1 MKKLWEWVLHSRN
14 TINTQFQRIGS
25 SVDWSREQFTMSEQ
39 LSRGVRKAFKKL
51 YDQQKIYQS
60 QYMVNR
66 SPGAQTVV
74 SDMEVEYKEETTNLY
89 YIRYFV
95 EGKGDSI
102 VVATIRPET
111 MFADVALAVHPKDKR
126 YKKMIGKNVLI
137 PLINK
142 PIPVIADERVLMD
155 FGTGA
160 LKITPAHSLDD
171 YHIAWDHNLSMDRF
185 AIDKH
190 NTFTALA

>member
-1 MKKLWEWVLHSRN
+1 
-14 TINTQFQRIGS
+14 
-25 SVDWSREQFTMSEQ
+25 MSEQ
-39 LSRGVRKAFKKL
+39 LSRAVRKAFRKL
-51 YDQQKIYQS
+51 YDQKKIYQS
-60 QYMVNR
+60 QYMVNW

-74 SDMEVEYKEETTNLY
+74 SDMEVEYKDEKTSLY

-102 VVATIRPET
+102 VVATIRPDT
-111 MFADVALAVHPKDKR
+111 IFADVAIAVHPKDKR

-155 FGTGA
+155 F
-160 LKITPAHSLDD
+160 
-171 YHIAWDHNLSMDRF
+171 
-185 AIDKH
+185 
-190 NTFTALA
+190 